1 MISNL
6 KLKEEL
12 VNVSTRF
19 FINEQLQKFQKFLAS
34 LDDVAKHIIKNNKQ
48 LNEMYDL
55 FLDFIIDSNNILDY
69 IDSKEQLIEE
79 KNDVGSN

>member
-19 FINEQLQKFQKFLAS
+19 FINEQQQKFQKFLAS
-34 LDDVAKHIIKNNKQ
+34 LDDVSKHVIKNNKQ

-79 KNDVGSN
+79 KNDVGSD

>member
-19 FINEQLQKFQKFLAS
+19 FINEQQQKFQKFLTS
-34 LDDVAKHIIKNNKQ
+34 LDDVSKHVIKNNKQ

-79 KNDVGSN
+79 KNDVGSD

>member
-6 KLKEEL
+6 KLKKEL

-19 FINEQLQKFQKFLAS
+19 FINEQQQKFQKFLAS
-34 LDDVAKHIIKNNKQ
+34 LDDVSKHIIKNNKQ